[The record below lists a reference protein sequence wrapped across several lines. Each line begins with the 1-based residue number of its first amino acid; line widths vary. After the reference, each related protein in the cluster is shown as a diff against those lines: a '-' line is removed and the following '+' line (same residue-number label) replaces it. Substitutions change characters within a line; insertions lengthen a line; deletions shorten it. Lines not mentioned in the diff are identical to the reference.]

1 MVMVPVRWLV
11 SVLADTEYFTVPF
24 PLPLLPEVIVIQLTL
39 LVAVQL
45 HPLDVITLT
54 LPLPPLEAKDLLV
67 ELIEYEQ
74 EFVVKDT
81 SEPYDV
87 PALFSATVL

>member
-24 PLPLLPEVIVIQLTL
+24 PLPLLPDVIVIQLVLL

-45 HPLDVITLT
+45 HPLDVVTLT
-54 LPLPPLEAKDLLV
+54 LPLPPLE
-67 ELIEYEQ
+67 
-74 EFVVKDT
+74 VKD
-81 SEPYDV
+81 
-87 PALFSATVL
+87 